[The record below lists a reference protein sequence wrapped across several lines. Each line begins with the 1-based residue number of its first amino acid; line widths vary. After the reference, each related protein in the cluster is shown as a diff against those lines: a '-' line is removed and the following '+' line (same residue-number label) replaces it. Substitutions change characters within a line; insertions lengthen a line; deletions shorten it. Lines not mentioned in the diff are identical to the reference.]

1 MAPITHMHLQLL
13 REAQDHRCRYCRVPL
28 VKGAT
33 HLDHRTPLSRGGA
46 HEPSNVCL
54 ACASCNLK
62 KHAMTEA
69 EFLQRI
75 RRAAA

>member
-1 MAPITHMHLQLL
+1 MAPITRAHMLLL
-13 REAQDHRCRYCRVPL
+13 REAQGDACRYCRTPL

-33 HLDHRTPLSRGGA
+33 HLDHRTPLARGGA
-46 HEPSNVCL
+46 HEPANVCL

-69 EFLQRI
+69 EFLTRLGEE
-75 RRAAA
+75 AA